1 MLNSCC
7 KGPLVLIYKSEKSR
21 LFSKYITPPLGNK
34 FYQCMI
40 LEKSF
45 GCLFPEGFLVC
56 LLGFFIIES
65 FLCRCF
71 GCYRVVFYS
80 SLSYDAFSTK
90 ECKTS
95 NLPLRNRINP
105 TEYCS
110 PTMLTTA
117 LAVVFLTGSTKLK
130 LQTIWK
136 SSNIDFHLGSLFFTM
151 IRLGYFRLLSIVLEV
166 TMRIHEPKKLYQIK
180 TSTLEYYSSR
190 LDFTSHPFILFIVG
204 QQKQF
209 VPYAIEILCSVCLST
224 IRCSIKKM
232 EHETNRCSTHR
243 SCLFRTLSCDAKS
256 PTLVISSFD
265 FSQSLTLSTEENI
278 FDPAPIA
285 RLGNFEMPCQ
295 LVLLF
300 FLHCAQHPLL
310 SNWLAMASLQVLI
323 SFKFTTYIV
332 TASISMESASLTHF

>member
-1 MLNSCC
+1 M
-7 KGPLVLIYKSEKSR
+7 
-21 LFSKYITPPLGNK
+21 
-34 FYQCMI
+34 
-40 LEKSF
+40 
-45 GCLFPEGFLVC
+45 
-56 LLGFFIIES
+56 
-65 FLCRCF
+65 
-71 GCYRVVFYS
+71 VFYS

-90 ECKTS
+90 ECKAS

-136 SSNIDFHLGSLFFTM
+136 SSNIDFHLGSLYFTM
-151 IRLGYFRLLSIVLEV
+151 IRLRYFQLLSVVLEV
-166 TMRIHEPKKLYQIK
+166 TMRIHEPKNLYQIK
-180 TSTLEYYSSR
+180 TSTLEYYSSH

-232 EHETNRCSTHR
+232 EHETNRCSTHS

-265 FSQSLTLSTEENI
+265 FSQSLRCLRRKI
-278 FDPAPIA
+278 F
-285 RLGNFEMPCQ
+285 LT
-295 LVLLF
+295 
-300 FLHCAQHPLL
+300 QHPLPDWEIL
-310 SNWLAMASLQVLI
+310 KCHVNLFCWFFCTVPS
-323 SFKFTTYIV
+323 
-332 TASISMESASLTHF
+332 THCYQIGLRRCLCKC

>member
-110 PTMLTTA
+110 STMLTTA
-117 LAVVFLTGSTKLK
+117 LAVVFLPGSTKLK

-136 SSNIDFHLGSLFFTM
+136 SSNIDFHLGSLYFTM

-190 LDFTSHPFILFIVG
+190 LDFTSHPFILLIVG

-295 LVLLF
+295 LVLLVF
-300 FLHCAQHPLL
+300 FCTVPSTHCYQIGSRWRLC
-310 SNWLAMASLQVLI
+310 
-323 SFKFTTYIV
+323 KC
-332 TASISMESASLTHF
+332 